1 MDRRAREPGED
12 PVHAAMRGG
21 EHVDVDLR
29 QAQDDLL
36 LIEDFHLEEQLFS
49 GKCRNH
55 ELQPGRGLP

>member
-1 MDRRAREPGED
+1 
-12 PVHAAMRGG
+12 MRGG